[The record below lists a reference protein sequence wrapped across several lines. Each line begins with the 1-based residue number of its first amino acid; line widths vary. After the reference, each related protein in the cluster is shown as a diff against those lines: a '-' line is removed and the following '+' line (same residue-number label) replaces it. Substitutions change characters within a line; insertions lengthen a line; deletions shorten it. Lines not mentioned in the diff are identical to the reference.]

1 LLSCP
6 RRGTPKSCTNSACG
20 FEPWADRRRELRGL
34 TISQNRPPY
43 RATTGAWPTPF
54 DRRRVLIEA
63 TERAR
68 RVGYEAYGP
77 IAEAVMASEH
87 RFTHEQPEGILA
99 FLELGRELNVGRPR
113 RSETRQARG
122 DAAVSV
128 RLEHG
133 PRRLG
138 TEFMWLICG
147 SLG

>member
-1 LLSCP
+1 MTMADPS
-6 RRGTPKSCTNSACG
+6 
-20 FEPWADRRRELRGL
+20 DRRRE
-34 TISQNRPPY
+34 
-43 RATTGAWPTPF
+43 
-54 DRRRVLIEA
+54 LIEA

-87 RFTHEQPEGILA
+87 RFSHQQLEGILA
-99 FLELGRELNVGRPR
+99 FLELGRELNVRGPR

-128 RLEHG
+128 RLEPG